1 MLLTSRYGPLRYS
14 GMAHLLGPVDIRQC
28 RLGDWWLAYV
38 VSPLIDV
45 IDAWLEDAPVV
56 VGGGKWATW
65 RGPPDPS
72 RVVQSL
78 WSGAAAAVHRLACP
92 RPVSGRVGSN
102 DRVVVADVV
111 VTHVGVIEMRRSPAG
126 GQPERPAHRN
136 VDMGLRVLRDGRK
149 LRNRR
154 IFGRPR

>member
-1 MLLTSRYGPLRYS
+1 
-14 GMAHLLGPVDIRQC
+14 MAHFDTQVWPTCLGCRCSPVPAR
-28 RLGDWWLAYV
+28 RLGVGVSRL
-38 VSPLIDV
+38 SPLIDV

-102 DRVVVADVV
+102 DRVDVADVV
-111 VTHVGVIEMRRSPAG
+111 VTHVVVIGMRRSPAG
-126 GQPERPAHRN
+126 GQPERPAQSPHLWSPKKRASHS
-136 VDMGLRVLRDGRK
+136 
-149 LRNRR
+149 
-154 IFGRPR
+154 